1 MNIILNIAKLVS
13 TEKGSLASLEIMSN
27 TIKFKIAT
35 PEKVIYENDILQ
47 VSIPTTTGEITV
59 LPHHSPL
66 VSILQAGELKVK
78 DDKGEQ
84 VIAVSSGFLEVRAN
98 NEVIILADN
107 AERADLID
115 IDRAEAARQR
125 AEEQMKA
132 AKAGEDIDYAKLQ
145 AVIEREMNR
154 VRVGKKY
161 KKVNI
166 KE

>member
-1 MNIILNIAKLVS
+1 M
-13 TEKGSLASLEIMSN
+13 N
-27 TIKFKIAT
+27 TIHFKIAT
-35 PEKVIYENDILQ
+35 PEKIVYENDILQ

-66 VSILQAGELKVK
+66 VSILQAGELKIK
-78 DDKGEQ
+78 DDKGVQ

-107 AERADLID
+107 AERAEYID
-115 IDRAEAARQR
+115 IDRAEAARKR
-125 AEEQMKA
+125 AEEEMSKA
-132 AKAGEDIDYAKLQ
+132 KVGENVDYAKLQ

-161 KKVNI
+161 KKINVNQ
-166 KE
+166 